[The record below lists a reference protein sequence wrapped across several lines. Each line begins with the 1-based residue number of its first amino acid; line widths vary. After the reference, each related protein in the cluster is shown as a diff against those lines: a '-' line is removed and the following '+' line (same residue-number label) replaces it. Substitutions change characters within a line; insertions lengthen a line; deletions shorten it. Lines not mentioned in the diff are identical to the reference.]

1 MLNKYGKRMSELY
14 IEDGL
19 NMNKKGYE
27 VWTKLVR
34 ETLAKDFNL

>member
-1 MLNKYGKRMSELY
+1 MLNEDGTRMSELY

-19 NMNKKGYE
+19 HMNKEGYE

-34 ETLAKDFNL
+34 EALAKDFNF